1 MMFFSHRI
9 SFRNVCAAFCAPT
22 CNKYSYTYKANFSLA
37 CASEGAL
44 EPFPLAYMPG
54 PSSVMDGRG
63 IILSRRPF
71 SKKHHQLYSAL
82 PLIWCNMPPLRRNSV
97 LQQSL
102 RLVCLYGFTGYVLSR
117 SFCQRHIMLHLLFDF
132 LIYYDIIQGC
142 CLQLTVYDTF
152 FIPFY
157 RYSEGNARE
166 KFIYLHGY

>member
-1 MMFFSHRI
+1 
-9 SFRNVCAAFCAPT
+9 
-22 CNKYSYTYKANFSLA
+22 
-37 CASEGAL
+37 
-44 EPFPLAYMPG
+44 MPG
-54 PSSVMDGRG
+54 PSSVMDGRD

-71 SKKHHQLYSAL
+71 AKKHHQLYSAL
-82 PLIWCNMPPLRRNSV
+82 PLIWWNMPPLSRNSV

-142 CLQLTVYDTF
+142 CLQLSGYNTF

-157 RYSEGNARE
+157 RYAKGNAHE
-166 KFIYLHGY
+166 NFFYLHGYWQESLLWICISVRICSHHKHISYTLNVSFTFQKYILIL